1 MPFHPPSSFK
11 QWMKSG
17 KMECFLLLKVWRAH
31 ISTWKFSFPA
41 DFVLHFQLK
50 FLICSWFFFI
60 SSLLLHFLLPFLC
73 SLYVYCNILA
83 YFTQKRNSQFSRSRF
98 SKPWSQI
105 CSEMVFF
112 GESFAP
118 FRWFL
123 FILWGRCSTA
133 QLYLQIPMIF
143 NTIRSQVVA
152 RRLAERAR
160 QRHTRY
166 NDN

>member
-17 KMECFLLLKVWRAH
+17 KMECFLLKVWRAKSPH
-31 ISTWKFSFPA
+31 FHLKIFICCWFCSFISGWNFWFVA
-41 DFVLHFQLK
+41 D
-50 FLICSWFFFI
+50 FFI

-105 CSEMVFF
+105 CSGVVSF

-118 FRWFL
+118 FSL
-123 FILWGRCSTA
+123 IFILWGRCSTA
-133 QLYLQIPMIF
+133 QLYFQILIIF